1 MAEKL
6 VCDEFEQYMAI
17 KVVNEEVSDIGSK
30 PDNVSY

>member
-6 VCDEFEQYMAI
+6 VRDEFERYTAI
-17 KVVNEEVSDIGSK
+17 EVVNEEVSDIGSK